1 MMVGAGDDHL
11 AGFQRLPER
20 IEGRLRNF
28 RQLVKKQN
36 TAMRQR
42 NLAGARPC
50 RGDLQHP
57 ACCFLPA
64 KIGHV
69 GKIPA

>member
-20 IEGRLRNF
+20 IEGRLRKF

-42 NLAGARPC
+42 NLAGARPRTSADK
-50 RGDLQHP
+50 RGHRS
-57 ACCFLPA
+57 
-64 KIGHV
+64 
-69 GKIPA
+69 